1 MKNESGWKRPLQYLL
16 IIVMALAGLFLTCW
30 GARAMVTVHD
40 IGPIPASLVA
50 FAGVCLLGAS
60 AGRYYAVDFKGKGGT
75 RAFTQK
81 IVSAAV
87 MGFGSMLLARALFH

>member
-1 MKNESGWKRPLQYLL
+1 MKNRSGWKRPLQYLV
-16 IIVMALAGLFLTCW
+16 IIVMALAGLFLMCW
-30 GARAMVTVHD
+30 GARGMFTVHN

-50 FAGVCLLGAS
+50 FAGICLLGAS

-75 RAFTQK
+75 LAFALK

-87 MGFGSMLLARALFH
+87 MGFGSMLVARALFH